1 MEKQFIMLTDEQFDQ
16 LKFKRN
22 HFRDRAPFNG
32 CMFET
37 FGDELQ
43 EVLDSDVDL
52 VCTIIEGD
60 DGGLYVTNGYRL
72 VNRLGYLILD
82 QQPLDHEWEAE
93 V

>member
-1 MEKQFIMLTDEQFDQ
+1 MEKQFIMLTDKQFER

-22 HFRDRAPFNG
+22 THREYASFDG

-37 FGDELQ
+37 FGNEYQ
-43 EVLDSDVDL
+43 EVLDTDADL
-52 VCTIIEGD
+52 VCTIIQGD
-60 DGGLYVTNGYRL
+60 DGGLYVTNGFRF

-82 QQPLDHEWEAE
+82 QPPLDHEWEAE